1 MPSQLFFSTPEQRVA
16 LARELFFERGD
27 RPAGLVQEAVLH
39 SWGRCLSR
47 GLAPD
52 RMPEADLVSRARLHT
67 AMRRSRQL
75 REASAASLQQ
85 LEAALAGTPCRVIL
99 TCPEGVVVHSSVY
112 AAAPQDTVLPIL
124 SRVGTDLSESQLGT
138 NALAIVAH
146 TGQGC
151 TVRGNEH
158 FKGVAAVLHCAAAPI
173 RDMHGRLAGVLDISA
188 EGRSFGFDASAL
200 VSCHASAIENQLLQL
215 QSDDLLVL
223 AFQADASLLGTPLQA
238 LAGVRGDGTLAWANG
253 MAQRLAQ
260 AAAGASVE
268 SAFGHPLGALLAL
281 SGETGAQPLRLP
293 SGLTVWARAQLRRNG
308 RPLPEP
314 LQLQA
319 PVPPAAQTQPSAQP
333 PAAEPSEPAEAP
345 ATQDDAPAEPL
356 SLNHQRDDLVL
367 RTLQDCGGNVAR
379 AARQLGVS
387 RGLIYRLIQKAGLA
401 TPGDRAPATR
411 RGQRG

>member
-1 MPSQLFFSTPEQRVA
+1 MPTQLFFSTPEQRVA

-27 RPAGLVQEAVLH
+27 RPAGLVPEAVLH

-47 GLAPD
+47 GQAPD
-52 RMPEADLVSRARLHT
+52 RMPAAELVSRARLHS

-75 REASAASLQQ
+75 REASAPSLQQ
-85 LEAALAGTPCRVIL
+85 LAAALAGTPCRVIL
-99 TCPEGVVVHSSVY
+99 TCPEGVVVHSSAY
-112 AAAPQDTVLPIL
+112 AAEPQDTMLPLL

-138 NALAIVAH
+138 NALGLVAH

-173 RDMHGRLAGVLDISA
+173 RDMHGQLAGVLDISA
-188 EGRSFGFDASAL
+188 EGHSFGFDASAL
-200 VSCHASAIENQLLQL
+200 VGCHASAIENQLLQL

-238 LAGVRGDGTLAWANG
+238 LAGVRSDGTLAWANG

-260 AAAGASVE
+260 AAAGSSVE
-268 SAFGHPLGALLAL
+268 SAFGHPLGSLLAL
-281 SGETGAQPLRLP
+281 SGEAGAQPLRLP
-293 SGLTVWARAQLRRNG
+293 SGLTVWARAQLRRDG
-308 RPLPEP
+308 RPLPQP

-319 PVPPAAQTQPSAQP
+319 PVPLPAQTQPSAPVAQ
-333 PAAEPSEPAEAP
+333 PSEPAEAP
-345 ATQDDAPAEPL
+345 ATRGAAPAELP
-356 SLNHQRDDLVL
+356 SLNHQRADLVL

-379 AARQLGVS
+379 AARRLGVS
-387 RGLIYRLIQKAGLA
+387 RGLIYRLLQKADPA
-401 TPGDRAPATR
+401 TLGKRAPAAR
-411 RGQRG
+411 RRQDV